1 MGERGRRKIVRNR
14 GGVQGGSKGGARGR
28 EKERTSSFERSRG
41 RESRLVTI
49 RAMYLRFNE

>member
-49 RAMYLRFNE
+49 RATYLRFNE